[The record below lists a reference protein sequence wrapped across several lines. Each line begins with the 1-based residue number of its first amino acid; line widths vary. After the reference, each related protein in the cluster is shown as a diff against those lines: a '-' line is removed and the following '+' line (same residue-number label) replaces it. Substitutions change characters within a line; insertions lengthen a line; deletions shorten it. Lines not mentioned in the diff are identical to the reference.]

1 MKGKRLS
8 LVILFVLV
16 AVTAFPFAGSNT
28 AQAAAK
34 TRPSGMIVYDDY
46 GKYYSVYYVPGSNY
60 TTPHL
65 RYIGQPE
72 VLNYY
77 LSLGQKAYYLSAEE
91 KSQYTIYN
99 HGLSLPCGEALR
111 DKDGKIM
118 FMEPLTGFDQTKS
131 AFSYSENF
139 AYHVPYFND
148 YGYGGHEQRIFQQS
162 GYTQLASVVSPINT
176 TYPSGVPNCAIVKQ
190 SGTADYY
197 RVARRLDHSVPG
209 HEGSPVSVQ
218 SKMKIGSAEVLN
230 LWTNFNSYTYE
241 TDITSLPNVG
251 YAALPPGKLVRTT
264 LNPSV
269 YFTDDEGLKVYIPS
283 VWDFDRL
290 GFSVNDVTYVS
301 QSTLDAAPTRH
312 FYEIY

>member
-1 MKGKRLS
+1 MKIKRFS
-8 LVILFVLV
+8 LVILSVLV

-91 KSQYTIYN
+91 TSQYTIYN
-99 HGLSLPCGEALR
+99 HGLGLPCGEALR

-118 FMEPLTGFDQTKS
+118 FMEPLTGFDQTNS
-131 AFSYSENF
+131 AYSYSENF
-139 AYHVPYFND
+139 AYYVPYFTPSSE
-148 YGYGGHEQRIFQQS
+148 GGHEQRIVERY
-162 GYTQLASVVSPINT
+162 GYTQLASMVLPINT
-176 TYPSGVPNCAIVKQ
+176 VQPSGVPNCAIIKQ
-190 SGTADYY
+190 PGTQDYY
-197 RVARRLDHSVPG
+197 RVSRRIAD
-209 HEGSPVSVQ
+209 GSLYVQ
-218 SKMKIGSAEVLN
+218 QKQKIGSAEVLN

-251 YAALPPGKLVRTT
+251 YTSLPPGKLVRTT

-269 YFTDDEGLKVYIPS
+269 YFTDDEGFKVYIPS
-283 VWDFDRL
+283 IWDFDRL
-290 GFSVNDVTYVS
+290 GFSANDVTYVS